1 MNDLEKLTQEFD
13 SLFGQVYQYNY
24 DLMKKSEKQEL
35 KGQYRFN
42 DIFDFY
48 ITSNIQS
55 WLKNGFFGYWFSP
68 GMMLNSRCIIE
79 GLALKAMYDSGDISE
94 EQTELL
100 QKQVFLIEYN
110 CYKRFADI
118 SESFLFPD
126 KLKYDW
132 EQTRSFY
139 FEKLQDRH
147 SEQKIKKIIESSN
160 PFLCD
165 DKLNYHKI
173 IETYLGKEFASWY
186 GLLSQGSHPSDNTFY
201 QNQNILPLLLGI
213 YDLIKKAYG
222 LLPKTEI
229 TLTSYISM
237 CISGPQSQ
245 RFLDLIKKECS
256 YLQGVS
262 NVFEEHFKNNYV
274 SNTLQTICLLLQELA
289 FDNLTGLNEQVK
301 SKWKI
306 MLETMASFHYCYL
319 AQSFTPQRY
328 ELLIQH
334 TNMQFLRNLDQEYD
348 LSDAYQC
355 YKQIYPNGCNIEI
368 FSKNFKNVA
377 GYTVDENGQSYSLL
391 EMIRHFISE
400 FDHIPNRDRT
410 MYLDYFES
418 QMISHANGYM
428 WFANSGA
435 FMDVTNIF
443 TATDIGID
451 LLLKKMHIMFKLH
464 ADAENFKDY
473 KNIVNVLR
481 NTSKKLSPVFEEKFH
496 LLLMPKVHL

>member
-1 MNDLEKLTQEFD
+1 
-13 SLFGQVYQYNY
+13 
-24 DLMKKSEKQEL
+24 
-35 KGQYRFN
+35 
-42 DIFDFY
+42 
-48 ITSNIQS
+48 
-55 WLKNGFFGYWFSP
+55 
-68 GMMLNSRCIIE
+68 
-79 GLALKAMYDSGDISE
+79 
-94 EQTELL
+94 
-100 QKQVFLIEYN
+100 
-110 CYKRFADI
+110 
-118 SESFLFPD
+118 
-126 KLKYDW
+126 
-132 EQTRSFY
+132 
-139 FEKLQDRH
+139 
-147 SEQKIKKIIESSN
+147 
-160 PFLCD
+160 
-165 DKLNYHKI
+165 
-173 IETYLGKEFASWY
+173 
-186 GLLSQGSHPSDNTFY
+186 
-201 QNQNILPLLLGI
+201 
-213 YDLIKKAYG
+213 
-222 LLPKTEI
+222 
-229 TLTSYISM
+229 
-237 CISGPQSQ
+237 
-245 RFLDLIKKECS
+245 
-256 YLQGVS
+256 
-262 NVFEEHFKNNYV
+262 
-274 SNTLQTICLLLQELA
+274 
-289 FDNLTGLNEQVK
+289 
-301 SKWKI
+301 
-306 MLETMASFHYCYL
+306 MASFHYCYL